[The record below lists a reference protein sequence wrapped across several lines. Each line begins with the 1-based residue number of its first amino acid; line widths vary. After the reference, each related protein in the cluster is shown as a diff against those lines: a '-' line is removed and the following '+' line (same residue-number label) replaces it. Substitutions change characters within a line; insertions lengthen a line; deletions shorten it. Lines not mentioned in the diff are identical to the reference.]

1 MTHTLKYNVISW
13 KRKKKKYPHDFNIVC
28 LYINNREIHITLH
41 THVYLIIAWKDFK
54 FSVVDIA

>member
-1 MTHTLKYNVISW
+1 MILLVEKG
-13 KRKKKKYPHDFNIVC
+13 KKKKYPHDFNIIC